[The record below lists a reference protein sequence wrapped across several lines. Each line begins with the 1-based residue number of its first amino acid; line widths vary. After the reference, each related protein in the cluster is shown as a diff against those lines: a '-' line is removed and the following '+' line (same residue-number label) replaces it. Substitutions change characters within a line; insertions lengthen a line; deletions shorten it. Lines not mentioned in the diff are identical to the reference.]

1 MTGSNRR
8 VPSNNET
15 HWDGRYASTADAGLS
30 WSEGPGSLSLE
41 WILEVAPKGSSIVD
55 VGAGRSLLLPAL
67 LSRDYTDLTH
77 VDWAESAS
85 LSLQRSLGCEAPRIK
100 WVVGD
105 LLKWEPGQPIDL
117 WHDRAVFHFQ
127 IDLESINNYLE
138 SVHRNVRRG
147 GYVLIATF
155 HLDGPKKCS
164 GLPVKRYDEYSM
176 LAVLNSYGAVKWTAV
191 KSAIWKH
198 VTPAGIEQ
206 YFQYLLARRG

>member
-15 HWDGRYASTADAGLS
+15 HWNGRYASTADAGLS
-30 WSEGPGSLSLE
+30 WSEGPDSLSSE

-55 VGAGRSLLLPAL
+55 VGAGRSMLLPTL
-67 LSRDYTDLTH
+67 LSKGYTDLTH
-77 VDWAESAS
+77 VDWSESAS
-85 LSLQRSLGCEAPRIK
+85 LSLQRSIGHRAPRIK

-105 LLKWEPGQPIDL
+105 LLKWEPEHPIDL

-147 GYVLIATF
+147 GYVLMATF
-155 HLDGPKKCS
+155 HLDGPKNA
-164 GLPVKRYDEYSM
+164 PVSR
-176 LAVLNSYGAVKWTAV
+176 
-191 KSAIWKH
+191 
-198 VTPAGIEQ
+198 
-206 YFQYLLARRG
+206 